1 MVTTTSQENIFRRH
15 LFDVLL
21 IKKLSAIFYAIEF
34 HRLCSFLTSCLRL
47 RFLPQFPT
55 QRRDPGKASAGAGDG
70 DDSDP
75 MSEDESEDG
84 EDIDGD
90 GNASN
95 GIAGVSVAGAG
106 AAPEPAGGGGSS
118 TNAHKFMPTI
128 EVELQMQQLWQ
139 KEARTLDLLFSSGRR
154 RTRVE
159 TGRGPEDGRSLG
171 LAQGGVSGEGRTGD
185 ASGGGGGGIEEG
197 FRMFFVRALAVPPP
211 RFRPP
216 MNMGD
221 FIAEHP
227 QNVYL
232 TKVRQGKTRPPPAL
246 ARRDRFCI

>member
-1 MVTTTSQENIFRRH
+1 MFIY
-15 LFDVLL
+15 VLPHASL
-21 IKKLSAIFYAIEF
+21 
-34 HRLCSFLTSCLRL
+34 
-47 RFLPQFPT
+47 LPQLPS
-55 QRRDPGKASAGAGDG
+55 QRRDPGKANGGAGDEDG

-75 MSEDESEDG
+75 MSEDESDDG
-84 EDIDGD
+84 EDIDGENN
-90 GNASN
+90 NASN
-95 GIAGVSVAGAG
+95 GVSGVSLAG
-106 AAPEPAGGGGSS
+106 AAAAPDPAGGGVSS

-128 EVELQMQQLWQ
+128 EVELQMQQLWKQ
-139 KEARTLDLLFSSGRR
+139 EAQTLDLLFSSGRR

-159 TGRGPEDGRSLG
+159 TGRGPEEGRSLG
-171 LAQGGVSGEGRTGD
+171 FTQVGVSSGQATGD
-185 ASGGGGGGIEEG
+185 ASGGGGIEEG

-232 TKVRQGKTRPPPAL
+232 TKVRA
-246 ARRDRFCI
+246 

>member
-1 MVTTTSQENIFRRH
+1 MCVF
-15 LFDVLL
+15 FL
-21 IKKLSAIFYAIEF
+21 IYSYP
-34 HRLCSFLTSCLRL
+34 SV
-47 RFLPQFPT
+47 LPQLPT
-55 QRRDPGKASAGAGDG
+55 QRRDPGKSPGGDGDKDG

-75 MSEDESEDG
+75 MSEDESDNG
-84 EDIDGD
+84 EDIDAD

-95 GIAGVSVAGAG
+95 GVSGVSLAGAG

-139 KEARTLDLLFSSGRR
+139 KEAQTLDLVFSSGRR

-159 TGRGPEDGRSLG
+159 TGRGPEEGRSLG
-171 LAQGGVSGEGRTGD
+171 LTQAGVSGGEGTGD
-185 ASGGGGGGIEEG
+185 PSGGGGGGIEEG

-232 TKVRQGKTRPPPAL
+232 TKVREGKACRPPGRA
-246 ARRDRFCI
+246 

>member
-1 MVTTTSQENIFRRH
+1 MYE
-15 LFDVLL
+15 LLVLVR
-21 IKKLSAIFYAIEF
+21 KKLLTFFYAIE
-34 HRLCSFLTSCLRL
+34 HDSLCSFLAFDHSV
-47 RFLPQFPT
+47 FLLQLPT
-55 QRRDPGKASAGAGDG
+55 QRRDPGKASGGAGDENG

-90 GNASN
+90 ENASN
-95 GIAGVSVAGAG
+95 GISGVSLAGAG
-106 AAPEPAGGGGSS
+106 VAPEPPGGGGTS

-139 KEARTLDLLFSSGRR
+139 KEAQTLDLLFSSGRR

-159 TGRGPEDGRSLG
+159 TGRGPEHGRSLG
-171 LAQGGVSGEGRTGD
+171 LAQAGVSGEGGTGD
-185 ASGGGGGGIEEG
+185 ASGGGSGIEEG

-232 TKVRQGKTRPPPAL
+232 TKVRQGKTRRPPGL